1 MASIMVLFGYG
12 YSRLARTLNELENH
26 KTESTFENHLIGKV
40 FVVHL
45 FVAFGP
51 LLFIATVKDA
61 LPYWIGSRRWGC
73 AGGEGCFEDIQSLLA
88 IIFCIRVLA
97 RNLADVLRPSLRE
110 LQRRSSEELDDGE
123 YENPT
128 DPEHMRRRQTS
139 PTEEQ
144 YWKTRYHHILGPFD
158 DYSELVVQFG
168 YATLFAVAFPLAPL
182 FAYVNSFVGL
192 RTDAFKYCVDARR
205 PWPTGCSS
213 IGSWS
218 LVLEL
223 TSYAATITS
232 ALLFAFTGDFL
243 ANRRLFA
250 RFLLFIAYEC
260 LLVAVKVAYQLLRDT
275 PPFEVKLQRKRV
287 NFLQRKIVA
296 DEPDERKEDSDDEES
311 DDEVR
316 HPLIVHDRDPEQ
328 NLEALRDPSRYRQ
341 NLA

>member
-1 MASIMVLFGYG
+1 MI
-12 YSRLARTLNELENH
+12 
-26 KTESTFENHLIGKV
+26 
-40 FVVHL
+40 
-45 FVAFGP
+45 
-51 LLFIATVKDA
+51 
-61 LPYWIGSRRWGC
+61 
-73 AGGEGCFEDIQSLLA
+73 
-88 IIFCIRVLA
+88 
-97 RNLADVLRPSLRE
+97 
-110 LQRRSSEELDDGE
+110 
-123 YENPT
+123 
-128 DPEHMRRRQTS
+128 
-139 PTEEQ
+139 
-144 YWKTRYHHILGPFD
+144 
-158 DYSELVVQFG
+158 
-168 YATLFAVAFPLAPL
+168 
-182 FAYVNSFVGL
+182 
-192 RTDAFKYCVDARR
+192 
-205 PWPTGCSS
+205 
-213 IGSWS
+213 
-218 LVLEL
+218 EL
-223 TSYAATITS
+223 TLYAATITS

>member
-1 MASIMVLFGYG
+1 MFSV
-12 YSRLARTLNELENH
+12 
-26 KTESTFENHLIGKV
+26 
-40 FVVHL
+40 
-45 FVAFGP
+45 GP
-51 LLFIATVKDA
+51 HT
-61 LPYWIGSRRWGC
+61 
-73 AGGEGCFEDIQSLLA
+73 
-88 IIFCIRVLA
+88 
-97 RNLADVLRPSLRE
+97 
-110 LQRRSSEELDDGE
+110 GE

-128 DPEHMRRRQTS
+128 DPAHMRRRQTS

-243 ANRRLFA
+243 ANRKLFS

-296 DEPDERKEDSDDEES
+296 DEPDEAIRDA
-311 DDEVR
+311 
-316 HPLIVHDRDPEQ
+316 HDPEAVEHPVMAKGREGG
-328 NLEALRDPSRYRQ
+328 LEVQEKVASPRVALE
-341 NLA
+341 LGKAL

>member
-1 MASIMVLFGYG
+1 MTRRRIQPQ
-12 YSRLARTLNELENH
+12 LNICQP
-26 KTESTFENHLIGKV
+26 ESANTID
-40 FVVHL
+40 
-45 FVAFGP
+45 
-51 LLFIATVKDA
+51 ATTVQ
-61 LPYWIGSRRWGC
+61 RRPC
-73 AGGEGCFEDIQSLLA
+73 KKLA
-88 IIFCIRVLA
+88 ILTSLSTKA
-97 RNLADVLRPSLRE
+97 LADGLCPVPL
-110 LQRRSSEELDDGE
+110 
-123 YENPT
+123 
-128 DPEHMRRRQTS
+128 S
-139 PTEEQ
+139 P
-144 YWKTRYHHILGPFD
+144 
-158 DYSELVVQFG
+158 V
-168 YATLFAVAFPLAPL
+168 PLT
-182 FAYVNSFVGL
+182 VRGS
-192 RTDAFKYCVDARR
+192 
-205 PWPTGCSS
+205 CSS